1 MAPFKVRV
9 QLFPQCRA
17 GTSRKFMFDPSSP
30 NPGGRE
36 KIKLISFLHFFVV
49 PQGFYEGLKTFW
61 STTKKCEN
69 KNLTWF
75 FSLFLGLGREGLRI
89 QQYKQ

>member
-36 KIKLISFLHFFVV
+36 KIKLISFLHFFM
-49 PQGFYEGLKTFW
+49 KA
-61 STTKKCEN
+61 
-69 KNLTWF
+69 
-75 FSLFLGLGREGLRI
+75 
-89 QQYKQ
+89 